1 LTGGTKAAELPVM
14 MIGWSDKTVCTCRP
28 QFFEND
34 GEIPQRKQG
43 KYQRSGIQWVR
54 KELTRKAVR
63 FIRKNTNEGAAK
75 PDDTQV
81 L

>member
-1 LTGGTKAAELPVM
+1 M